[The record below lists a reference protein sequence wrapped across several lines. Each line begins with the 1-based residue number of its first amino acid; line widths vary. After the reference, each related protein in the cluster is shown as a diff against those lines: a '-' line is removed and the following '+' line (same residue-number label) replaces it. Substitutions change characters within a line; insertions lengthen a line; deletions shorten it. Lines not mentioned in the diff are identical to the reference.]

1 MKSFARVPGAA
12 LAVGAFVLTVL
23 LGVGGVSASALW
35 QQSATA
41 TMTATA
47 NSAWPG
53 PALGSISC
61 TNSNSDK
68 TATLTVKATAAPA
81 TITYGALQANG
92 TYGTSYTGPTILL
105 PSGSANIV
113 IIASPAA
120 QSSQIIRDNPAA
132 GPLTI
137 RVTAT
142 YLDTTAAS
150 LDITLNHSVTGG
162 KLMCPLAP
170 VPGRG

>member
-1 MKSFARVPGAA
+1 MKSFARFPGAS

-23 LGVGGVSASALW
+23 LGIGGASASALW

-41 TMTATA
+41 TMTVTA
-47 NSAWPG
+47 NGAWPG
-53 PALGSISC
+53 PALGSLTC

-68 TATLTVKATAAPA
+68 TATLTVTATAAPT
-81 TITYGALQANG
+81 TITYAALQANG
-92 TYGTSYTGPTILL
+92 TFGTSYTGPTILL
-105 PSGSANIV
+105 PGGSGTIG

-120 QSSQIIRDNPAA
+120 QSSQIIKDNPAG

-150 LDITLNHSVTGG
+150 MDTTLNHSVTGG
-162 KLMCPLAP
+162 KLVCP
-170 VPGRG
+170 

>member
-1 MKSFARVPGAA
+1 MKTLARVPGAA

-23 LGVGGVSASALW
+23 LGAGAVSASALW

-41 TMTATA
+41 TMAVTA
-47 NSAWPG
+47 NGAWPG
-53 PALGSISC
+53 PALGSLVC
-61 TNSNSDK
+61 TNDAPEK
-68 TATLTVKATAAPA
+68 VATIKVTATAAPA
-81 TITYGALQANG
+81 TTTYAAVHADG
-92 TYGTSYTGPTILL
+92 TLGTSYAGPTILL
-105 PSGSANIV
+105 PSGTGNI
-113 IIASPAA
+113 ILTGSPVA
-120 QSSQIIRDNPAA
+120 QRSQILSDNPA

-150 LDITLNHSVTGG
+150 LDITLTNSLSNG
-162 KLMCPLAP
+162 KIICPLAP

>member
-1 MKSFARVPGAA
+1 VKTFARIPGAA

-47 NSAWPG
+47 NGAWPG
-53 PALGSISC
+53 PALGSLTC

-68 TATLTVKATAAPA
+68 TATLKVTATAAPA
-81 TITYGALQANG
+81 TITYAALQANG
-92 TYGTSYTGPTILL
+92 TYGTSYTGPTIPL
-105 PSGSANIV
+105 PSGTGNIV
-113 IIASPAA
+113 ITASPAA
-120 QSSQIIRDNPAA
+120 QSSQIIKDNPA
-132 GPLTI
+132 GGSLTI

-150 LDITLNHSVTGG
+150 MEITLTYTLTGG
-162 KLMCPLAP
+162 KIICPA
-170 VPGRG
+170 

>member
-1 MKSFARVPGAA
+1 MNSFARFPGAS

-23 LGVGGVSASALW
+23 LGVGGASASALW

-47 NSAWPG
+47 NGAWPG
-53 PALGSISC
+53 AALGSLTC

-68 TATLTVKATAAPA
+68 TATLTVTATAAPA
-81 TITYGALQANG
+81 TITYAAKQANG
-92 TYGTSYTGPTILL
+92 TFGTSYAGPLIAL
-105 PSGSANIV
+105 PGGSGNIA
-113 IIASPAA
+113 IIATPAA
-120 QSSQIIRDNPAA
+120 QASQIIKDNPAG
-132 GPLTI
+132 GPLTV

-150 LDITLNHSVTGG
+150 MDITLNHNLSGG
-162 KLMCPLAP
+162 KIFCP
-170 VPGRG
+170 

>member
-1 MKSFARVPGAA
+1 MKTFARIPGAA

-47 NSAWPG
+47 NGAWPG
-53 PALGSISC
+53 PALGSLTC
-61 TNSNSDK
+61 TNDAPEK
-68 TATLTVKATAAPA
+68 IATIKVTATAAPA
-81 TITYGALQANG
+81 TITYAAVQANG
-92 TYGTSYTGPTILL
+92 TLGTSYAGPTILL
-105 PSGSANIV
+105 PGTGNIV
-113 IIASPAA
+113 LTGSPVA
-120 QSSQIIRDNPAA
+120 QMSQILKDNPA

-150 LDITLNHSVTGG
+150 TEITLTNSLSNG
-162 KLMCPLAP
+162 KIICPL
-170 VPGRG
+170 VPGQVKG

>member
-23 LGVGGVSASALW
+23 LGAGAVSASALW

-41 TMTATA
+41 TMSVTA
-47 NSAWPG
+47 NGAWPG
-53 PALGSISC
+53 PALGSLTC

-68 TATLTVKATAAPA
+68 TATLTVTLAAGPA
-81 TITYGALQANG
+81 NISYAALQTNG
-92 TYGTSYTGPTILL
+92 TYSTSYTGPQLL
-105 PSGSANIV
+105 TPLAPGNIG
-113 IIASPAA
+113 ITASPLA
-120 QSSQIIRDNPAA
+120 QASQIIKDNPAGGA
-132 GPLTI
+132 LTI

-150 LDITLNHSVTGG
+150 MDITLNHNLSGG
-162 KLMCPLAP
+162 KIFCP
-170 VPGRG
+170 

>member
-1 MKSFARVPGAA
+1 MKSFARVPGAT

-23 LGVGGVSASALW
+23 LGVGAVSASALW

-47 NSAWPG
+47 NGAWPG
-53 PALGSISC
+53 PALGALTC
-61 TNSNSDK
+61 TNDAPEK
-68 TATLTVKATAAPA
+68 VATLKVTATAAPA
-81 TITYGALQANG
+81 TITYAALQANG

-105 PSGSANIV
+105 PSGTGNIV
-113 IIASPAA
+113 LTASPVA
-120 QSSQIIRDNPAA
+120 QMSQILNENPA

-150 LDITLNHSVTGG
+150 MEITLNHTLNNG
-162 KLMCPLAP
+162 KIICPL
-170 VPGRG
+170 VPGQVKG